1 MAEERFD
8 CIIVGG
14 GLAGLTA
21 AHILAAEGLETLLV
35 EKGTS
40 SGEKNMTGGR
50 LYGHSLEQV
59 ISGFAEHGA
68 VERHIVKERLT
79 THEGTV
85 EYAANELAAPAG
97 ESYAVLRGVF
107 DSWLS
112 EQAEEQGAMLVYGVR
127 VDDLIVRDGSVCGVI
142 AGDEEMEA
150 NVVILADG
158 VNSLL
163 AQKLGFH
170 TAIGQDQVAVGAKE
184 LIELDEETINQ
195 RFGLASGEGVAWMF
209 TGGSEVYEGFL
220 YTNKNSVSVG
230 IAMVVE
236 EIYNTELSVPQ
247 MLEEFKARPEIAPLL
262 EGGRMI
268 EYSAH
273 LIPEGGS
280 DMIPTLYGDG
290 VLVAGDA
297 AALCANLG
305 FTIRGMDLAIESGRL
320 AAQTVLDANAKND
333 FSSNTL
339 SAYQTALEDSF
350 VLSCV
355 KGGPACHHAVKA
367 GSLAGTP
374 AKALND
380 VMAQAQIG

>member
-59 ISGFAEHGA
+59 VPGFANSEA
-68 VERHIVKERLT
+68 VERRIVKERLT
-79 THEGTV
+79 TSEGTV
-85 EYAANELAAPAG
+85 EYSGSDLVAPAG
-97 ESYAVLRGVF
+97 ESYAVLRGVL
-107 DSWLS
+107 DSWLAD
-112 EQAEEQGAMLVYGVR
+112 QAEEQGAMLVYGVR

-142 AGDEEMEA
+142 ASDEEMEA
-150 NVVILADG
+150 DVVILADG

-163 AQKLGFH
+163 AQKLGYKS
-170 TAIGQDQVAVGAKE
+170 AIGQNQVAVGAKE
-184 LIELDEETINQ
+184 LLELGEDTINE
-195 RFGLASGEGVAWMF
+195 RFGVGAGEGLAWMF
-209 TGGSEVYEGFL
+209 TGCGEVYDGFL

-230 IAMVVE
+230 VAMVVE
-236 EIYNTELSVPQ
+236 EIHNTESSIPQ

-262 EGGRMI
+262 AGGKLI

-273 LIPEGGS
+273 LLPEGGG
-280 DMIPTLYGDG
+280 DMIPKLYGDG
-290 VLVAGDA
+290 VLVTGDA

-305 FTIRGMDLAIESGRL
+305 FTIRGMDLAVESGRL
-320 AAQTVLDANAKND
+320 AAQTVLAAREKGD
-333 FSSNTL
+333 FSVAAL
-339 SAYQTALEDSF
+339 SAYQTALEASF
-350 VLSCV
+350 VLPCV
-355 KGGPACHHAVKA
+355 KGAAACHHAVKA
-367 GSLAGTP
+367 GGFAADP
-374 AKALND
+374 VQAFND
-380 VMAQAQIG
+380 VMSASQIG